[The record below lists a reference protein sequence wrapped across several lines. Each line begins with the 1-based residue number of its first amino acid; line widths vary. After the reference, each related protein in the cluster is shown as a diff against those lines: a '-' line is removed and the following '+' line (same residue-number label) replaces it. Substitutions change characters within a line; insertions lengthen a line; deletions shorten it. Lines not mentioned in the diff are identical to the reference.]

1 MLVLRRFNP
10 VEIIT
15 YFPKSD
21 SDICQLAQ
29 CTAAVHADIVHR
41 HLTNLNCSAQQKQ
54 HLLEQIVIKMKNS
67 HTPSSPTR
75 T

>member
-1 MLVLRRFNP
+1 MLVLRRFKP
-10 VEIIT
+10 VEIVT

-21 SDICQLAQ
+21 TDSKQLAQ
-29 CTAAVHADIVHR
+29 RTAAVHADIVHR

-54 HLLEQIVIKMKNS
+54 HLLEQIIAGNK
-67 HTPSSPTR
+67 TT

>member
-1 MLVLRRFNP
+1 MRRFRP

-21 SDICQLAQ
+21 VNRDQLAQ
-29 CTAAVHADIVHR
+29 RTAAVHADIVHR

-54 HLLEQIVIKMKNS
+54 HLLEHIITDVMQRDK
-67 HTPSSPTR
+67 
-75 T
+75 